1 MRIWSTAF
9 TALALAAWL
18 LAAPGLASAEWM
30 DHADPLK
37 PAVEDDPAWD
47 EYAFELPF
55 ISGEGR
61 LTFHELARSGE
72 PFVLYWWL
80 TDCPMCHLQMPYVQQ
95 LYNESQKRE
104 LGLRVVSICIDSDKR
119 DSLEY
124 IEDKGIKFDVLF
136 DGRSR
141 RTDSQYDVR
150 ENGTPLAYV
159 FEGGGVPAGKLSG
172 YTSSFA
178 QDVLE
183 LLGIE
188 PDESS
193 EAEPGAG

>member
-1 MRIWSTAF
+1 MRIWRTAI
-9 TALALAAWL
+9 TTLALATWL
-18 LAAPGLASAEWM
+18 LGGPGFASAEWT
-30 DHADPLK
+30 DHADPLQ

-47 EYAFELPF
+47 KYAFELPF
-55 ISGEGR
+55 ISGEER

-95 LYNESQKRE
+95 LYNESQKRG

-119 DSLEY
+119 DCQEY

-159 FEGGGVPAGKLSG
+159 FEGGGAPAGKLSG

-178 QDVLE
+178 REVLE

-188 PDESS
+188 PEESS
-193 EAEPGAG
+193 EAEAGAG